1 MGRHESLDTVL
12 AREYPQM
19 AASQEAIRESSCGGA
34 WRWAVRLL
42 GGHTHSKNP
51 APMLLS
57 QTCIASP
64 PATHSL
70 APERLLHRLG
80 SEPSCRM
87 PRVRSGRCVS
97 SRIWRA
103 VLQPYCNQPPT
114 GYPRAHRTP
123 SRP

>member
-42 GGHTHSKNP
+42 GGHTPSKNP

-70 APERLLHRLG
+70 APD
-80 SEPSCRM
+80 
-87 PRVRSGRCVS
+87 SGFQC
-97 SRIWRA
+97 
-103 VLQPYCNQPPT
+103 
-114 GYPRAHRTP
+114 G
-123 SRP
+123 